1 MGQYPVLNEEQEQL
15 VKNTGMDP
23 VQFVVILDNDRCL
36 CLLHLKTR
44 NEVSIF
50 KNEVRTHGSQ

>member
-1 MGQYPVLNEEQEQL
+1 MGQYPVLNEEQIQL
-15 VKNTGMDP
+15 AKAIGMDP
-23 VQFVVILDNDRCL
+23 GQYVVILDNDRCL

-50 KNEVRTHGSQ
+50 KNEVKVHGSQ